1 MGSHSFPNNFYGR
14 EKQRDRRHNYAFSGG
29 APFILPK
36 IYNGKD
42 KSFWYVAYEKYHE
55 SYAGGGSPNVTV
67 PLPEWW
73 EGNLSRYLTDQ
84 VIGQDALGRDILRGM
99 IYDPETTRI
108 VDGKTVRD
116 PFPGNIIP
124 ASRISQVSEP
134 GGCGSPCRRSR
145 TPRAIRANQQ
155 RLLPVST
162 RLVLIE
168 AVVR

>member
-1 MGSHSFPNNFYGR
+1 MNGWTPTPFANNFYGR

-29 APFILPK
+29 GPFILPK

-84 VIGQDALGRDILRGM
+84 VIGQGCARPRYPARDDL
-99 IYDPETTRI
+99 
-108 VDGKTVRD
+108 
-116 PFPGNIIP
+116 
-124 ASRISQVSEP
+124 
-134 GGCGSPCRRSR
+134 
-145 TPRAIRANQQ
+145 
-155 RLLPVST
+155 
-162 RLVLIE
+162 
-168 AVVR
+168 